1 MPLRMTGM
9 TSGLDT
15 DSIVSALMEAQTTKK
30 TKVENKKTKLEWTQN
45 IWTGLNKKLYSFY
58 TDSAGKMR
66 FQSSYQTKKA
76 ASSDASIL
84 TATAQS
90 SASSGS
96 YTVKVNQ
103 LAAAQYVTSAKISA
117 KSTDSSGKVTESK
130 VTSDTKLSALGFDTE
145 GTTTIEIT
153 AGENTVNLNVDE
165 TTTVRDFVN
174 ALKDAGLNASF
185 DEKQGRFFISAK
197 ESGADGKFTITSKT
211 MTAEQV
217 AAQNKLM
224 DSVDY
229 SNLSSDDQDTVK
241 KILSDLKNAQD
252 TSAEADAEKS
262 LQEISDRTA
271 KEKATGYYK
280 NQLTDEML
288 AEYTYAE
295 DVTDENGDVVHKA
308 GDIDYSK
315 VRDKLEA
322 EGLDDDIYTE
332 SDRLIVL
339 KQKIIEPAVTEQLA
353 SDDYTAKISGA
364 VENGLDDAG
373 IEKQSDRYSTI
384 NLAVNGYAQ
393 AMQDGTEQ
401 SKESALKLLGM
412 DDIDGSAVQE
422 SADGNGMV
430 VIAAADS
437 IVQVNGATLTSS
449 NTTLDVNGLSL
460 NLVSA
465 SDKEVKITVS
475 NDTTAVY
482 DAIKDF
488 VEQYNSALSEMNK
501 YYYAESARGYDPL
514 TDDQKEAMSDE
525 EVEKWETK
533 IKDSLLRRDST
544 LSGILE
550 TFRTSLTGITVK
562 ASDGKTYSLA
572 NLGITTGKDYKEYGL
587 LHIKGDEDDADYADS
602 ENTLQSMINSDP
614 DIVMEVMSGI
624 VSNLYNNINKK
635 ISTTTTMKS
644 ALSFYND
651 KEMTK
656 QMTQYK
662 KDIKEWET
670 KLSDMEDRY
679 YKQFSAMETALS
691 KLQSQQNSLSSYLG
705 SN

>member
-103 LAAAQYVTSAKISA
+103 LAAAQYVTSAKVSA
-117 KSTDSSGKVTESK
+117 KSTDASGKVTESK

-145 GTTTIEIT
+145 GDTTIEIT
-153 AGENTVNLNVDE
+153 AGEKTINLNVDE

-211 MTAEQV
+211 MTGEQV

-229 SNLSSDDQDTVK
+229 SNLSSGDQDTVK

-252 TSAEADAEKS
+252 TSAAADAEKS
-262 LQEISDRTA
+262 LQDISDRTA
-271 KEKATGYYK
+271 KEKATEYYK
-280 NQLTDEML
+280 NKLTDDML
-288 AEYTYAE
+288 SKYKYE
-295 DVTDENGDVVHKA
+295 TDGTDGNGDAHKA

-315 VRDKLEA
+315 VKQALQEA
-322 EGLDDDIYTE
+322 GLVNNVYTE

-339 KQKIIEPAVTEQLA
+339 KQKIIEPAVTEKLA
-353 SDDYTAKISGA
+353 SEEYTGKIDNAVTSGL
-364 VENGLDDAG
+364 GDAG
-373 IEKQSDRYSTI
+373 IEKQSERYATI
-384 NLAVNGYAQ
+384 SLAVNGYAQ
-393 AMQDGTEQ
+393 AMKDGTEQ

-412 DDIDGSAVQE
+412 DDIDGSAVKE
-422 SADGNGMV
+422 SADGTGMV
-430 VIAAADS
+430 VIEAADS

-465 SDKEVKITVS
+465 SDREVKVTVS
-475 NDTTAVY
+475 NDSTAVY

-501 YYYAESARGYDPL
+501 YYYADSARGYDPL

-587 LHIKGDEDDADYADS
+587 LHIKGDEDDTDYADS

-624 VSNLYNNINKK
+624 ASNLYNNINKK

-662 KDIKEWET
+662 KDIKSWET

-691 KLQSQQNSLSSYLG
+691 KLQSQQNSLASYLG

>member
-103 LAAAQYVTSAKISA
+103 LAAAQYVTSAKVSA
-117 KSTDSSGKVTESK
+117 KSTDASGKVTESK

-145 GTTTIEIT
+145 GDTTIEIT
-153 AGENTVNLNVDE
+153 AGEKTINLNVDE

-229 SNLSSDDQDTVK
+229 SNLSSGDQDTVK

-252 TSAEADAEKS
+252 TSAVADAEKS
-262 LQEISDRTA
+262 LQDISDRTA
-271 KEKATGYYK
+271 KEKATEYYNNK
-280 NQLTDEML
+280 LTDDML
-288 AEYTYAE
+288 SKYKYE
-295 DVTDENGDVVHKA
+295 TDGTDGTGDAHKA

-315 VRDKLEA
+315 VKQVLQNA
-322 EGLDDDIYTE
+322 GLDKGVYTD

-339 KQKIIEPAVTEQLA
+339 KQKIIEPAVTEKLA
-353 SDDYTAKISGA
+353 SEEYTGKIDNAVTSGL
-364 VENGLDDAG
+364 GDAG
-373 IEKQSDRYSTI
+373 IEKQSERYATI
-384 NLAVNGYAQ
+384 SLAVNGYAQ
-393 AMQDGTEQ
+393 AMKDGTEQ

-412 DDIDGSAVQE
+412 DDIDGSAVKE
-422 SADGNGMV
+422 SADGTGMV
-430 VIAAADS
+430 VIEAADS

-465 SDKEVKITVS
+465 SDREVKVTVS
-475 NDTTAVY
+475 NDSTAVY

-501 YYYAESARGYDPL
+501 YYYADSARGYDPL

-587 LHIKGDEDDADYADS
+587 LHIKGDEDDTDYADS

-624 VSNLYNNINKK
+624 ASNLYNNINKK

-662 KDIKEWET
+662 KDIKSWET

-691 KLQSQQNSLSSYLG
+691 KLQSQQNSLASYLG

>member
-103 LAAAQYVTSAKISA
+103 LAAAQYVTSAKVSA
-117 KSTDSSGKVTESK
+117 KSTDASGKVTESK

-145 GTTTIEIT
+145 GDTTIEIT
-153 AGENTVNLNVDE
+153 AGEKTINLNVDE

-211 MTAEQV
+211 MTGEQV

-252 TSAEADAEKS
+252 TSAATDAEKS
-262 LQEISDRTA
+262 LQDISDRTA
-271 KEKATGYYK
+271 KEKATEYYNNK
-280 NQLTDEML
+280 LTDDML
-288 AEYTYAE
+288 SQYKYE
-295 DVTDENGDVVHKA
+295 TDGTDGTGAAHKA

-315 VRDKLEA
+315 VKQALHEA
-322 EGLDDDIYTE
+322 GLDKDVYTD

-339 KQKIIEPAVTEQLA
+339 KQKIIEPAVTKELA
-353 SDDYTAKISGA
+353 SEEYTGKIDNAVTSGL
-364 VENGLDDAG
+364 EDAG
-373 IEKQSDRYSTI
+373 IEKQSERYSTI
-384 NLAVNGYAQ
+384 SLAVNGYAQ
-393 AMQDGTEQ
+393 AMKDGTEQ

-412 DDIDGSAVQE
+412 DDIDGSAVKE
-422 SADGNGMV
+422 SADGTGMV
-430 VIAAADS
+430 VIEAADS

-465 SDKEVKITVS
+465 SDREVKVTVS
-475 NDTTAVY
+475 NDSTAVY

-501 YYYAESARGYDPL
+501 YYYADSSRGYDPL

-587 LHIKGDEDDADYADS
+587 LHIKGDEDDTDYADS

-624 VSNLYNNINKK
+624 ASNLYNNINKK

-662 KDIKEWET
+662 KDIKSWET

-691 KLQSQQNSLSSYLG
+691 KLQSQQNSLASYLG

>member
-103 LAAAQYVTSAKISA
+103 LAAAQYVTSAKVSA
-117 KSTDSSGKVTESK
+117 KSTDASGKVTESK

-145 GTTTIEIT
+145 GDTTIEIT
-153 AGENTVNLNVDE
+153 AGEKTINLNVDE

-211 MTAEQV
+211 MTGEQV

-229 SNLSSDDQDTVK
+229 SNLSSGDQDTVK

-252 TSAEADAEKS
+252 TSAVADAEKS
-262 LQEISDRTA
+262 LQDISDRTA
-271 KEKATGYYK
+271 KEKATEYYNNK
-280 NQLTDEML
+280 LTDDILSQYKYE
-288 AEYTYAE
+288 
-295 DVTDENGDVVHKA
+295 TDGTDGTGDAHKA

-315 VRDKLEA
+315 VKQALQNA
-322 EGLDDDIYTE
+322 GLDNNVYTD

-339 KQKIIEPAVTEQLA
+339 KQKIIEPAVTENLA
-353 SDDYTAKISGA
+353 SEEYTGKIDNAVTSGL
-364 VENGLDDAG
+364 EDAG
-373 IEKQSDRYSTI
+373 IEKQSERYSTI
-384 NLAVNGYAQ
+384 RLAVNGYAQ
-393 AMQDGTEQ
+393 AMKDGTEQ

-412 DDIDGSAVQE
+412 DDIDGSAVKE
-422 SADGNGMV
+422 SADGTGMV
-430 VIAAADS
+430 VIEAADS

-465 SDKEVKITVS
+465 SDREVKVTVS
-475 NDTTAVY
+475 NDSTAVY

-501 YYYAESARGYDPL
+501 YYYADSARGYDPL

-587 LHIKGDEDDADYADS
+587 LHIKGDEDDTDYADS

-624 VSNLYNNINKK
+624 VSNLYDSINKK

-662 KDIKEWET
+662 KDIKSWET

-691 KLQSQQNSLSSYLG
+691 KLKSQQNSLASYLG

>member
-103 LAAAQYVTSAKISA
+103 LAAAQYVTSAKVSA
-117 KSTDSSGKVTESK
+117 KSTDASGKVTESK

-145 GTTTIEIT
+145 GDTTIEIT
-153 AGENTVNLNVDE
+153 AGEKTINLNVDE

-211 MTAEQV
+211 MTGEQV

-229 SNLSSDDQDTVK
+229 SNLSSGDQDTVK

-252 TSAEADAEKS
+252 TSVAADAEKS
-262 LQEISDRTA
+262 LQDISDRTA
-271 KEKATGYYK
+271 KEKATEYYK
-280 NQLTDEML
+280 NKLTDDML
-288 AEYTYAE
+288 SKYKYE
-295 DVTDENGDVVHKA
+295 TDGTDGNGDAHKA

-315 VRDKLEA
+315 VKQALQEA
-322 EGLDDDIYTE
+322 GLDNNVYTE

-339 KQKIIEPAVTEQLA
+339 KQKIIEPAVTEKLA
-353 SDDYTAKISGA
+353 SEEYTGKIDNAVTSGL
-364 VENGLDDAG
+364 GDAG
-373 IEKQSDRYSTI
+373 IEKQSERYATI
-384 NLAVNGYAQ
+384 SLAVNGYAQ
-393 AMQDGTEQ
+393 AMKDGTEQ

-412 DDIDGSAVQE
+412 DDIDGSAVKE
-422 SADGNGMV
+422 SADGTGMV
-430 VIAAADS
+430 VIEAADS

-465 SDKEVKITVS
+465 SDREVKVTVS
-475 NDTTAVY
+475 NDSTAVY

-501 YYYAESARGYDPL
+501 YYYADSSRGYDPL

-587 LHIKGDEDDADYADS
+587 LHIKGDEDDTDYADS

-624 VSNLYNNINKK
+624 ASNLYNNINKK

-662 KDIKEWET
+662 KDIKSWET

-691 KLQSQQNSLSSYLG
+691 KLQSQQNSLASYLG

>member
-103 LAAAQYVTSAKISA
+103 LAAAQYVTSAKVSA
-117 KSTDSSGKVTESK
+117 KSTDASGKVTESK

-145 GTTTIEIT
+145 GDTTIEIT
-153 AGENTVNLNVDE
+153 AGEKTINLNVDE

-211 MTAEQV
+211 MTGEQV

-224 DSVDY
+224 DPVDY
-229 SNLSSDDQDTVK
+229 SNLSSGDQDTVK

-252 TSAEADAEKS
+252 TSAAADAEKS
-262 LQEISDRTA
+262 LQDISDRTA
-271 KEKATGYYK
+271 KEKATEYYK
-280 NQLTDEML
+280 NKLTDDML
-288 AEYTYAE
+288 SQYKYE
-295 DVTDENGDVVHKA
+295 TDGTDGNGDAHKA

-315 VRDKLEA
+315 VKQALQEA
-322 EGLDDDIYTE
+322 GLDNNVYTE

-339 KQKIIEPAVTEQLA
+339 KQKIIEPAVTENLA
-353 SDDYTAKISGA
+353 SEEYTGKIDNAVTSGL
-364 VENGLDDAG
+364 GDAG
-373 IEKQSDRYSTI
+373 IEKQSERYATI
-384 NLAVNGYAQ
+384 SLAVNGYAQ
-393 AMQDGTEQ
+393 AMKDGTEQ

-412 DDIDGSAVQE
+412 DDIDGSAVKE
-422 SADGNGMV
+422 SADGTGMV
-430 VIAAADS
+430 VIEAADS

-465 SDKEVKITVS
+465 SDREVKVTVS
-475 NDTTAVY
+475 NDSTAVY

-501 YYYAESARGYDPL
+501 YYYADSARGYDPL

-587 LHIKGDEDDADYADS
+587 LHIKGDEDDTDYADS

-624 VSNLYNNINKK
+624 ASNLYNNINKK

-662 KDIKEWET
+662 KDIKSWET

-691 KLQSQQNSLSSYLG
+691 KLQSQQNSLASYLG

>member
-103 LAAAQYVTSAKISA
+103 LAAAQYVTSAKVSA
-117 KSTDSSGKVTESK
+117 KSTDASGKVTESK

-145 GTTTIEIT
+145 GDTTIEIT
-153 AGENTVNLNVDE
+153 AGEKTINLNVDE

-211 MTAEQV
+211 MTGEQV

-229 SNLSSDDQDTVK
+229 SNLSSGDQDTVK

-252 TSAEADAEKS
+252 TSAAADAEKS
-262 LQEISDRTA
+262 LQDISDRTA
-271 KEKATGYYK
+271 KEKATEYYK
-280 NQLTDEML
+280 NKLTDDML
-288 AEYTYAE
+288 SQYKYE
-295 DVTDENGDVVHKA
+295 TDGTDGNGDAHKA

-315 VRDKLEA
+315 VKQALQEADLDK
-322 EGLDDDIYTE
+322 DVYTE

-339 KQKIIEPAVTEQLA
+339 KQKIIEPAVTEELA
-353 SDDYTAKISGA
+353 SEEYTGKIDNAVTSGL
-364 VENGLDDAG
+364 EDAG
-373 IEKQSDRYSTI
+373 IEKQSERYATI
-384 NLAVNGYAQ
+384 SLAVNGYAQ
-393 AMQDGTEQ
+393 AMKDGTEQ

-412 DDIDGSAVQE
+412 DDIDGSAVKE
-422 SADGNGMV
+422 SADGTGMV
-430 VIAAADS
+430 VIEAADS

-465 SDKEVKITVS
+465 SDREVKVTVS
-475 NDTTAVY
+475 NDSTAVY

-501 YYYAESARGYDPL
+501 YYYADSARGYDPL

-587 LHIKGDEDDADYADS
+587 LHIKGDEDDTDYADS

-624 VSNLYNNINKK
+624 ASNLYNNINKK

-662 KDIKEWET
+662 KDIKSWET

-691 KLQSQQNSLSSYLG
+691 KLQSQQNSLASYLG

>member
-103 LAAAQYVTSAKISA
+103 LAAAQYVTSAKVSA
-117 KSTDSSGKVTESK
+117 KSTDASGKVTESK

-145 GTTTIEIT
+145 GDTTIEIT
-153 AGENTVNLNVDE
+153 AGEKTINLNVDE

-211 MTAEQV
+211 MTGEQV

-229 SNLSSDDQDTVK
+229 SNLSSGDQDTVK

-252 TSAEADAEKS
+252 TSAAADAEKS
-262 LQEISDRTA
+262 LQGISDRTA
-271 KEKATGYYK
+271 KEKATEYYK
-280 NQLTDEML
+280 NKLTDDML
-288 AEYTYAE
+288 SQYKYE
-295 DVTDENGDVVHKA
+295 TDGTDGTGDAHKA

-315 VRDKLEA
+315 VREA
-322 EGLDDDIYTE
+322 LKAANLDDDIYTE

-339 KQKIIEPAVTEQLA
+339 KQKIIEPAVTEKLA
-353 SDDYTAKISGA
+353 SDEYTAKISDA
-364 VENGLDDAG
+364 VENGLNDAG
-373 IEKQSDRYSTI
+373 IESQTDRYSKITV
-384 NLAVNGYAQ
+384 AVTDYAQ
-393 AMQDGTEQ
+393 AMKDGTEQ

-412 DDIDGSAVQE
+412 DDIDGSAVKE
-422 SADGNGMV
+422 SADGTGMV
-430 VIAAADS
+430 VIEAADS

-465 SDKEVKITVS
+465 SDREVKVTVS
-475 NDTTAVY
+475 NDSTAVY

-501 YYYAESARGYDPL
+501 YYYADSARGYDPL

-572 NLGITTGKDYKEYGL
+572 NLGIITGKDYKEYGL
-587 LHIKGDEDDADYADS
+587 LHIKGDEDDTDYADS

-624 VSNLYNNINKK
+624 ASNLYNNINKK

-662 KDIKEWET
+662 KDIKSWET

-691 KLQSQQNSLSSYLG
+691 KLQSQQNSLASYLG

>member
-103 LAAAQYVTSAKISA
+103 LAAAQYVTSAKVSA
-117 KSTDSSGKVTESK
+117 KSTDASGKVTESK

-145 GTTTIEIT
+145 GDTTIEIT
-153 AGENTVNLNVDE
+153 AGEKTINLNVDE

-211 MTAEQV
+211 MTGEQV

-229 SNLSSDDQDTVK
+229 SNLSSGDQDTVK

-252 TSAEADAEKS
+252 TSAVADAEKS
-262 LQEISDRTA
+262 LQDISDRTA
-271 KEKATGYYK
+271 KEKATEYYNNK
-280 NQLTDEML
+280 LTDDILSQYKYE
-288 AEYTYAE
+288 
-295 DVTDENGDVVHKA
+295 TDGTDGTGDAHKA

-315 VRDKLEA
+315 VKQALQNA
-322 EGLDDDIYTE
+322 GLDNNVYTD

-339 KQKIIEPAVTEQLA
+339 KQKIIEPAVTENLA
-353 SDDYTAKISGA
+353 SEEYTGKIDNAVTSGL
-364 VENGLDDAG
+364 EDAG
-373 IEKQSDRYSTI
+373 IEKQSERYSTI
-384 NLAVNGYAQ
+384 RLAVNGYAQ
-393 AMQDGTEQ
+393 AMKDGTEQ

-412 DDIDGSAVQE
+412 DDIDGSAVKE
-422 SADGNGMV
+422 SADGTGMV
-430 VIAAADS
+430 VIEAADS

-465 SDKEVKITVS
+465 SDREVKVTVS
-475 NDTTAVY
+475 NDSTAVY

-501 YYYAESARGYDPL
+501 YYYADSARGYDPL

-587 LHIKGDEDDADYADS
+587 LHIKGDEDDTDYADS

-624 VSNLYNNINKK
+624 VSNLYDSINKK

-656 QMTQYK
+656 QMRQYK
-662 KDIKEWET
+662 KDIKSWET

-691 KLQSQQNSLSSYLG
+691 KLQSQQNSLASYLG

>member
-103 LAAAQYVTSAKISA
+103 LAAAQYVTSAKVSA
-117 KSTDSSGKVTESK
+117 KSTDASGKVTESK

-145 GTTTIEIT
+145 GDTTIEIT
-153 AGENTVNLNVDE
+153 AGEKTINLNVDE

-211 MTAEQV
+211 MTGEQV

-229 SNLSSDDQDTVK
+229 SNLSSGDQDTVK

-252 TSAEADAEKS
+252 TSAAADAEKS
-262 LQEISDRTA
+262 LQDISDRTA
-271 KEKATGYYK
+271 KEKATEYYK
-280 NQLTDEML
+280 NKLTDDML
-288 AEYTYAE
+288 SKYKYE
-295 DVTDENGDVVHKA
+295 TDGTDGNGDAHKA

-315 VRDKLEA
+315 VKQALQEA
-322 EGLDDDIYTE
+322 GLDNNVYTE

-339 KQKIIEPAVTEQLA
+339 KQKIIEPAVTEKLA
-353 SDDYTAKISGA
+353 SEEYTGKIDNAVTSGL
-364 VENGLDDAG
+364 GDAG
-373 IEKQSDRYSTI
+373 IEKQSERYATI
-384 NLAVNGYAQ
+384 SLAVNGYAQ
-393 AMQDGTEQ
+393 AMKDGTEQ

-412 DDIDGSAVQE
+412 DDIDGSAVKE
-422 SADGNGMV
+422 SADGTGMV
-430 VIAAADS
+430 VIEAADS

-465 SDKEVKITVS
+465 SDREVKVTVS
-475 NDTTAVY
+475 NDSTAVY

-501 YYYAESARGYDPL
+501 YYYADSARGYDPL

-572 NLGITTGKDYKEYGL
+572 NLGITTGKDYKKYGL
-587 LHIKGDEDDADYADS
+587 LHIKGDEDDTDYADS

-624 VSNLYNNINKK
+624 ASNLYNNINKK

-662 KDIKEWET
+662 KDIKSWET

-691 KLQSQQNSLSSYLG
+691 KLQSQQNSLASYLG

>member
-103 LAAAQYVTSAKISA
+103 LAAAQYVTSAKVSA
-117 KSTDSSGKVTESK
+117 KSTDASGKVTESK

-145 GTTTIEIT
+145 GDTTIEIT
-153 AGENTVNLNVDE
+153 AGEKTINLNVDE

-211 MTAEQV
+211 MTGEQV

-229 SNLSSDDQDTVK
+229 SNLSSGDQDTVK

-252 TSAEADAEKS
+252 TSAAADAEKS
-262 LQEISDRTA
+262 LQDISDRTA
-271 KEKATGYYK
+271 KEKATEYYK
-280 NQLTDEML
+280 NKLTDDML
-288 AEYTYAE
+288 SKYKYE
-295 DVTDENGDVVHKA
+295 TDGTDGNGDAHKA

-315 VRDKLEA
+315 VKQALQEA
-322 EGLDDDIYTE
+322 GLDNNDYTE

-339 KQKIIEPAVTEQLA
+339 KQKIIEPAVTEKLA
-353 SDDYTAKISGA
+353 SEEYTGKIDNAVTSGL
-364 VENGLDDAG
+364 GDAG
-373 IEKQSDRYSTI
+373 IEKQSERYATI
-384 NLAVNGYAQ
+384 SLAVNGYAQ
-393 AMQDGTEQ
+393 AMKDGTEQ

-412 DDIDGSAVQE
+412 DDIDGSAVKE
-422 SADGNGMV
+422 SADGTGMV
-430 VIAAADS
+430 VIEAADS

-465 SDKEVKITVS
+465 SDREVKVTVS
-475 NDTTAVY
+475 NDSTAVY

-501 YYYAESARGYDPL
+501 YYYADSSRGYDPL

-572 NLGITTGKDYKEYGL
+572 NLGITTGKHYKEYGL
-587 LHIKGDEDDADYADS
+587 LHIKGDEDDTDYADS

-624 VSNLYNNINKK
+624 ASNLYNNINKK

-662 KDIKEWET
+662 KDIKSWET

-691 KLQSQQNSLSSYLG
+691 KLQSQQNSLASYLG

>member
-103 LAAAQYVTSAKISA
+103 LAAAQYVTSAKVSA
-117 KSTDSSGKVTESK
+117 KSTDASGKVTESK

-145 GTTTIEIT
+145 GDTTIEIT
-153 AGENTVNLNVDE
+153 AGEKTINLNVDE

-211 MTAEQV
+211 MTGEQV

-229 SNLSSDDQDTVK
+229 SNLSSGDQDTVK

-252 TSAEADAEKS
+252 TSAATDAEKS
-262 LQEISDRTA
+262 LQDISDRTA
-271 KEKATGYYK
+271 KEKATEYYK
-280 NQLTDEML
+280 NKLTDDKLSQYKYE
-288 AEYTYAE
+288 
-295 DVTDENGDVVHKA
+295 TDGTDGNGDAHKA

-315 VRDKLEA
+315 VKQALHDA
-322 EGLDDDIYTE
+322 GLDDDVYTD

-339 KQKIIEPAVTEQLA
+339 KQKIIEPAVTENLA
-353 SDDYTAKISGA
+353 SGEYTGKIDNAVTSGL
-364 VENGLDDAG
+364 GDAG
-373 IEKQSDRYSTI
+373 IEKQSERYATI
-384 NLAVNGYAQ
+384 SLAVNGYAQ
-393 AMQDGTEQ
+393 AMKDGTEQ

-412 DDIDGSAVQE
+412 DDIDGSAVKE
-422 SADGNGMV
+422 SADGTGMV
-430 VIAAADS
+430 VIEAADS

-465 SDKEVKITVS
+465 SDREVKVTVS
-475 NDTTAVY
+475 NDSTAVY

-501 YYYAESARGYDPL
+501 YYYADSARGYDPL

-587 LHIKGDEDDADYADS
+587 LHIKGDEDDTDYADS

-624 VSNLYNNINKK
+624 ASNLYNNINKK

-662 KDIKEWET
+662 KDIKSWET

-691 KLQSQQNSLSSYLG
+691 KLQSQQNSLASYLG

>member
-103 LAAAQYVTSAKISA
+103 LAAAQYVTSAKVSA
-117 KSTDSSGKVTESK
+117 KSTDASGKVTESK

-145 GTTTIEIT
+145 GDTTIEIT
-153 AGENTVNLNVDE
+153 AGEKTINLNVDE

-211 MTAEQV
+211 MTGEQV

-229 SNLSSDDQDTVK
+229 SNLSSGDQDTVK

-252 TSAEADAEKS
+252 TSAVADAEKS
-262 LQEISDRTA
+262 LQDISGRTA
-271 KEKATGYYK
+271 KEKATEYYNNK
-280 NQLTDEML
+280 LTDDML
-288 AEYTYAE
+288 SKYKYE
-295 DVTDENGDVVHKA
+295 TDGTDGTGAAHKA

-315 VRDKLEA
+315 VKQALHDA
-322 EGLDDDIYTE
+322 DLDNDVYTD

-339 KQKIIEPAVTEQLA
+339 KQKIIEPAVTKKLA
-353 SDDYTAKISGA
+353 SGEYTGKIDNAVTSGL
-364 VENGLDDAG
+364 EDAG
-373 IEKQSDRYSTI
+373 IEKQSERYSTI
-384 NLAVNGYAQ
+384 SLAVNGYAQ
-393 AMQDGTEQ
+393 AMKDGTEQ

-412 DDIDGSAVQE
+412 DDIDGSAVKE
-422 SADGNGMV
+422 SADGTGMV
-430 VIAAADS
+430 VIEAADS

-465 SDKEVKITVS
+465 SDREVKVTVS
-475 NDTTAVY
+475 NDSTAVY

-501 YYYAESARGYDPL
+501 YYYADSARGYDPL

-587 LHIKGDEDDADYADS
+587 LHIKGDEDDTDYADS

-624 VSNLYNNINKK
+624 ASNLYNNINKK

-662 KDIKEWET
+662 KDIKSWET

-691 KLQSQQNSLSSYLG
+691 KLQSQQNSLASYLG

>member
-103 LAAAQYVTSAKISA
+103 LAAAQYVTSAKVSA
-117 KSTDSSGKVTESK
+117 KSTDASGKVTESK

-145 GTTTIEIT
+145 GDTTIEIT
-153 AGENTVNLNVDE
+153 AGEKTINLNVDE

-211 MTAEQV
+211 MTGEQV

-229 SNLSSDDQDTVK
+229 SNLSSGDQDTVK

-252 TSAEADAEKS
+252 TSAAADAEKS
-262 LQEISDRTA
+262 LQGISDRTA
-271 KEKATGYYK
+271 KEKATEYYK
-280 NQLTDEML
+280 NKLTDDML
-288 AEYTYAE
+288 SQYKYE
-295 DVTDENGDVVHKA
+295 TDGTDGNGDAHKA

-315 VRDKLEA
+315 VKQALQEA
-322 EGLDDDIYTE
+322 GLDKAVYTE

-339 KQKIIEPAVTEQLA
+339 KQKIIEPAVTEKLA
-353 SDDYTAKISGA
+353 SEEYTGKIDNAVTSGL
-364 VENGLDDAG
+364 EDAG
-373 IEKQSDRYSTI
+373 IEKQSERYATI
-384 NLAVNGYAQ
+384 SLAVNGYAQ
-393 AMQDGTEQ
+393 AMKDGTEQ

-412 DDIDGSAVQE
+412 DDIDGSAVKE
-422 SADGNGMV
+422 SADGTGMV
-430 VIAAADS
+430 VIEAADS

-465 SDKEVKITVS
+465 SDREVKVTVS
-475 NDTTAVY
+475 NDSTAVY

-501 YYYAESARGYDPL
+501 YYYADSARGYDPL

-587 LHIKGDEDDADYADS
+587 LHIKGDEDDTDYADS

-624 VSNLYNNINKK
+624 ASNLYNNINKK

-662 KDIKEWET
+662 KDIKSWET

-691 KLQSQQNSLSSYLG
+691 KLQSQQNSLASYLG

>member
-103 LAAAQYVTSAKISA
+103 LAAAQYVTSAKVSA
-117 KSTDSSGKVTESK
+117 KSTDASGKVTESK

-145 GTTTIEIT
+145 GDTTIEIT
-153 AGENTVNLNVDE
+153 AGEKTINLNVDE

-211 MTAEQV
+211 MTGEQV

-229 SNLSSDDQDTVK
+229 SNLSSGDQDTVK

-252 TSAEADAEKS
+252 TSAAVDAEKS
-262 LQEISDRTA
+262 LQDISDRTA
-271 KEKATGYYK
+271 KEKATEYYNNK
-280 NQLTDEML
+280 LTDDML
-288 AEYTYAE
+288 SQYKYE
-295 DVTDENGDVVHKA
+295 TDGTDGTGDAHKA

-315 VRDKLEA
+315 VKQALQKA
-322 EGLDDDIYTE
+322 GLDKDVYTD

-339 KQKIIEPAVTEQLA
+339 KQKIIEPAVTEKLA
-353 SDDYTAKISGA
+353 EYTGKIDNAVTSGL
-364 VENGLDDAG
+364 EDAG
-373 IEKQSDRYSTI
+373 IEKQSERYSTI
-384 NLAVNGYAQ
+384 SLAVNGYAQ
-393 AMQDGTEQ
+393 AMKDGTEQ
-401 SKESALKLLGM
+401 SKESALKFLGM
-412 DDIDGSAVQE
+412 DDIDGSAVKE
-422 SADGNGMV
+422 SADGTGMV
-430 VIAAADS
+430 VIEAADS

-465 SDKEVKITVS
+465 SDREVKVTVS
-475 NDTTAVY
+475 NDSTAVY

-501 YYYAESARGYDPL
+501 YYYADSARGYDPL

-587 LHIKGDEDDADYADS
+587 LHIKGDEDDTDYADS

-624 VSNLYNNINKK
+624 VSNLYDSINKK

-662 KDIKEWET
+662 KDIKSWET

-691 KLQSQQNSLSSYLG
+691 KLQSQQNSLASYLG

>member
-103 LAAAQYVTSAKISA
+103 LAAAQYVTSAKVSA
-117 KSTDSSGKVTESK
+117 KSTDASGKVTESK

-145 GTTTIEIT
+145 GDTTIEIT
-153 AGENTVNLNVDE
+153 AGEKTINLNVDE

-211 MTAEQV
+211 MTGEQV

-229 SNLSSDDQDTVK
+229 SNLSSGDQDTVK

-252 TSAEADAEKS
+252 TSAAADAEKS
-262 LQEISDRTA
+262 LQDISDRTA
-271 KEKATGYYK
+271 KEKATEYYK
-280 NQLTDEML
+280 NKLTDDML
-288 AEYTYAE
+288 SKYKYE
-295 DVTDENGDVVHKA
+295 TDGTDGNGDAHKA

-315 VRDKLEA
+315 VKQALQEA
-322 EGLDDDIYTE
+322 GLDNNVYTE

-339 KQKIIEPAVTEQLA
+339 KQKIIEPAVTEKLA
-353 SDDYTAKISGA
+353 SEEYTGKIDNAVTSGL
-364 VENGLDDAG
+364 GDAG
-373 IEKQSDRYSTI
+373 IEKQSERYATI
-384 NLAVNGYAQ
+384 SLAVNGYAQ
-393 AMQDGTEQ
+393 AMKDGTEQ

-412 DDIDGSAVQE
+412 DDIDGSAVKE
-422 SADGNGMV
+422 SADGTGMV
-430 VIAAADS
+430 VIEAADS

-465 SDKEVKITVS
+465 SDREVKVTVS
-475 NDTTAVY
+475 NDSTAVY

-501 YYYAESARGYDPL
+501 YYYADSARGYDPL
-514 TDDQKEAMSDE
+514 TDDQKGAMSDE

-587 LHIKGDEDDADYADS
+587 LHIKGDEDDTDYADS

-624 VSNLYNNINKK
+624 ASNLYNNINKK

-662 KDIKEWET
+662 KDIKSWET

-691 KLQSQQNSLSSYLG
+691 KLQSQQNSLASYLG

>member
-103 LAAAQYVTSAKISA
+103 LAAAQYVTSAKVSA
-117 KSTDSSGKVTESK
+117 KSTDASGKVTESK

-145 GTTTIEIT
+145 GDTTIEIT
-153 AGENTVNLNVDE
+153 AGEKTINLNVDE

-211 MTAEQV
+211 MTGEQV

-229 SNLSSDDQDTVK
+229 SNLSSGDQDTVK

-252 TSAEADAEKS
+252 TSAAADAEKS
-262 LQEISDRTA
+262 LQDISDRTA
-271 KEKATGYYK
+271 KEKATEYYK
-280 NQLTDEML
+280 NKLTDDML
-288 AEYTYAE
+288 SKYKYE
-295 DVTDENGDVVHKA
+295 TDGTDGNGDAHKA

-315 VRDKLEA
+315 VKQALQEA
-322 EGLDDDIYTE
+322 GLDNNVYTE

-339 KQKIIEPAVTEQLA
+339 KQKIIEPAVTEKLA
-353 SDDYTAKISGA
+353 SEEYTGKIDNAVTSGL
-364 VENGLDDAG
+364 GDAG
-373 IEKQSDRYSTI
+373 IEKQSERYATI
-384 NLAVNGYAQ
+384 SLAVNGYAQ
-393 AMQDGTEQ
+393 AMKDGTEQ

-412 DDIDGSAVQE
+412 DDIDGSAVKE
-422 SADGNGMV
+422 SADGTGMV
-430 VIAAADS
+430 VIEAADS

-465 SDKEVKITVS
+465 SDREVKVTVS
-475 NDTTAVY
+475 NDSTAVY

-501 YYYAESARGYDPL
+501 YYYADSARGYDPL

-572 NLGITTGKDYKEYGL
+572 NLGITTSKDYKEYGL
-587 LHIKGDEDDADYADS
+587 LHIKGDEDDTDYADS

-624 VSNLYNNINKK
+624 ASNLYNNINKK

-662 KDIKEWET
+662 KDIKSWET

-691 KLQSQQNSLSSYLG
+691 KLQSQQNSLASYLG

>member
-103 LAAAQYVTSAKISA
+103 LAAAQYVTSAKVSA
-117 KSTDSSGKVTESK
+117 KSTDASGKVTESK

-145 GTTTIEIT
+145 GDTTIEIT
-153 AGENTVNLNVDE
+153 AGEKTINLNVDE

-211 MTAEQV
+211 MTGEQV

-229 SNLSSDDQDTVK
+229 SNLSSGDQDTVK

-252 TSAEADAEKS
+252 TSAAADAEKS
-262 LQEISDRTA
+262 LQDISDRTA
-271 KEKATGYYK
+271 KEKATEYYK
-280 NQLTDEML
+280 NKLTDDML
-288 AEYTYAE
+288 SKYKYE
-295 DVTDENGDVVHKA
+295 TDGTDGNGDAHKA

-315 VRDKLEA
+315 VKQALQEA
-322 EGLDDDIYTE
+322 GPDNNVYTE

-339 KQKIIEPAVTEQLA
+339 KQKIIEPAVTEKLA
-353 SDDYTAKISGA
+353 SEEYTGKIDNAVTSGL
-364 VENGLDDAG
+364 GDAG
-373 IEKQSDRYSTI
+373 IEKQSERYATI
-384 NLAVNGYAQ
+384 SLAVNGYAQ
-393 AMQDGTEQ
+393 AMKDGTEQ

-412 DDIDGSAVQE
+412 DDIDGSAVKE
-422 SADGNGMV
+422 SADGTGMV
-430 VIAAADS
+430 VIEAADS

-465 SDKEVKITVS
+465 SDREVKVTVS
-475 NDTTAVY
+475 NDSTAVY

-501 YYYAESARGYDPL
+501 YYYADSSRGYDPL

-587 LHIKGDEDDADYADS
+587 LHIKGDEDDTDYADS

-624 VSNLYNNINKK
+624 ASNLYNNINKK

-662 KDIKEWET
+662 KDIKSWET

-691 KLQSQQNSLSSYLG
+691 KLQSQQNSLASYLG

>member
-103 LAAAQYVTSAKISA
+103 LAAAQYVTSAKVSA
-117 KSTDSSGKVTESK
+117 KSTDASGKVTESK

-145 GTTTIEIT
+145 GDTTIEIT
-153 AGENTVNLNVDE
+153 AGEKTINLNVDE

-211 MTAEQV
+211 MTGEQV

-229 SNLSSDDQDTVK
+229 SNLSSGDQDTVK

-252 TSAEADAEKS
+252 TSAAADAEKS
-262 LQEISDRTA
+262 LQDISDRTA
-271 KEKATGYYK
+271 KEKATEYYK
-280 NQLTDEML
+280 NKLTDDML
-288 AEYTYAE
+288 SKYKYE
-295 DVTDENGDVVHKA
+295 TDGTDGNGDAHKA

-315 VRDKLEA
+315 VKQALQEA
-322 EGLDDDIYTE
+322 GLDNNVYTE

-339 KQKIIEPAVTEQLA
+339 KQKIIEPAVTEKLA
-353 SDDYTAKISGA
+353 EYTGKIDNAVTSGL
-364 VENGLDDAG
+364 GDAG
-373 IEKQSDRYSTI
+373 IEKQSERYATI
-384 NLAVNGYAQ
+384 SLAVNGYAQ
-393 AMQDGTEQ
+393 AMKDGTEQ

-412 DDIDGSAVQE
+412 DDIDGSAVKE
-422 SADGNGMV
+422 SADGTGMV
-430 VIAAADS
+430 VIEAADS

-465 SDKEVKITVS
+465 SDREVKVTVS
-475 NDTTAVY
+475 NDSTAVY

-501 YYYAESARGYDPL
+501 YYYADSARGYDPL

-587 LHIKGDEDDADYADS
+587 LHIKGDEDDTDYADS

-624 VSNLYNNINKK
+624 ASNLYNNINKK

-662 KDIKEWET
+662 KDIKSWET

-691 KLQSQQNSLSSYLG
+691 KLQSQQNSLASYLG

>member
-103 LAAAQYVTSAKISA
+103 LAAAQYVTSAKVSA
-117 KSTDSSGKVTESK
+117 KSTDASGKVTESK

-145 GTTTIEIT
+145 GDTTIEIT
-153 AGENTVNLNVDE
+153 AGEKTINLNVDE

-211 MTAEQV
+211 MTGEQV

-229 SNLSSDDQDTVK
+229 SNLSSGDQDTVK

-252 TSAEADAEKS
+252 TSAAADAEKS
-262 LQEISDRTA
+262 LQDISDRTA
-271 KEKATGYYK
+271 KEKATEYYNNK
-280 NQLTDEML
+280 LTDDML
-288 AEYTYAE
+288 SQYKYE
-295 DVTDENGDVVHKA
+295 TDGTDGTGDAHKA

-315 VRDKLEA
+315 VKQALQKA
-322 EGLDDDIYTE
+322 GLDKDVYTD

-339 KQKIIEPAVTEQLA
+339 KQKIIEPAVTEKLA
-353 SDDYTAKISGA
+353 EYTGKIDNAVTSGL
-364 VENGLDDAG
+364 EDAG
-373 IEKQSDRYSTI
+373 IEKQSERYSTI
-384 NLAVNGYAQ
+384 SLAVNGYAQ
-393 AMQDGTEQ
+393 AMKDGTEQ
-401 SKESALKLLGM
+401 SKESALKFLGM
-412 DDIDGSAVQE
+412 DDIDGSAVKE
-422 SADGNGMV
+422 SADGTGMV
-430 VIAAADS
+430 VIEAADS

-465 SDKEVKITVS
+465 SDREVKVTVS
-475 NDTTAVY
+475 NDSTAVY

-501 YYYAESARGYDPL
+501 YYYADSARGYDPL

-587 LHIKGDEDDADYADS
+587 LHIKGDEDDTDYADS

-624 VSNLYNNINKK
+624 ASNLYNNINKK

-662 KDIKEWET
+662 KDIKSWET

-691 KLQSQQNSLSSYLG
+691 KLQSQQNSLASYLG

>member
-103 LAAAQYVTSAKISA
+103 LAAAQYVTSAKVSA
-117 KSTDSSGKVTESK
+117 KSTDASGKVTESK

-145 GTTTIEIT
+145 GDTTIEIT
-153 AGENTVNLNVDE
+153 AGEKTINLNVDE

-211 MTAEQV
+211 MTGEQV

-229 SNLSSDDQDTVK
+229 SNLSSGDQDTVK

-252 TSAEADAEKS
+252 TSAVTDAEKS
-262 LQEISDRTA
+262 LQDISDRTA
-271 KEKATGYYK
+271 KEKATEYYNNK
-280 NQLTDEML
+280 LTDDML
-288 AEYTYAE
+288 SRYKYE
-295 DVTDENGDVVHKA
+295 TDGTDGTGDAHKA

-315 VRDKLEA
+315 VKQALQEA
-322 EGLDDDIYTE
+322 DLDNNVYTD

-339 KQKIIEPAVTEQLA
+339 KQKIIEPAVTEKLA
-353 SDDYTAKISGA
+353 SKEYTDKIDNAVTSGL
-364 VENGLDDAG
+364 EDAG
-373 IEKQSDRYSTI
+373 IEKQSERYSTI
-384 NLAVNGYAQ
+384 RLAVNGYAQ
-393 AMQDGTEQ
+393 AMKDGTEQ

-412 DDIDGSAVQE
+412 DDIDGSAVKE
-422 SADGNGMV
+422 SADGTGMV
-430 VIAAADS
+430 VIEAADS

-465 SDKEVKITVS
+465 SDREVKVTVS
-475 NDTTAVY
+475 NDSTAVY

-501 YYYAESARGYDPL
+501 YYYADSARGYDPL

-587 LHIKGDEDDADYADS
+587 LHIKGDEDDTDYADS

-624 VSNLYNNINKK
+624 VSNLYDSINKK

-662 KDIKEWET
+662 KDIKSWET

-691 KLQSQQNSLSSYLG
+691 KLQSQQNSLASYLG

>member
-103 LAAAQYVTSAKISA
+103 LAAAQYVTSAKVSA
-117 KSTDSSGKVTESK
+117 KSTDASGKVTESK

-145 GTTTIEIT
+145 GDTTIEIT
-153 AGENTVNLNVDE
+153 AGEKTINLNVDE

-211 MTAEQV
+211 MTGEQV

-229 SNLSSDDQDTVK
+229 SNLSSGDQDTVK

-252 TSAEADAEKS
+252 TSAVADAEKS
-262 LQEISDRTA
+262 LQDISDRTA
-271 KEKATGYYK
+271 KEKATEYYNNK
-280 NQLTDEML
+280 LTDDML
-288 AEYTYAE
+288 SQYKYE
-295 DVTDENGDVVHKA
+295 TDGTDGTGAAHKA

-315 VRDKLEA
+315 VKQALHDADLDK
-322 EGLDDDIYTE
+322 DVYTD

-339 KQKIIEPAVTEQLA
+339 KQKIIEPAVTKKLA
-353 SDDYTAKISGA
+353 SGEYTDKIDNAVTSGL
-364 VENGLDDAG
+364 EDAG
-373 IEKQSDRYSTI
+373 IEKQSERYSTI
-384 NLAVNGYAQ
+384 SLAVNGYAQ
-393 AMQDGTEQ
+393 AMKDGTEQ

-412 DDIDGSAVQE
+412 DDIDGSAVKE
-422 SADGNGMV
+422 SADGTGMV
-430 VIAAADS
+430 VIEAADS

-465 SDKEVKITVS
+465 SDREVKVTVS
-475 NDTTAVY
+475 NDSTAVY

-501 YYYAESARGYDPL
+501 YYYADSARGYDPL

-587 LHIKGDEDDADYADS
+587 LHIKGDEDDTDYADS

-624 VSNLYNNINKK
+624 ASNLYNNINKK

-662 KDIKEWET
+662 KDIKSWET

-691 KLQSQQNSLSSYLG
+691 KLQSQQNSLASYLG

>member
-103 LAAAQYVTSAKISA
+103 LAAAQYVTSAKVSA
-117 KSTDSSGKVTESK
+117 KSTDASGKVTESK

-145 GTTTIEIT
+145 GDTTIEIT
-153 AGENTVNLNVDE
+153 AGEKTINLNVDE

-211 MTAEQV
+211 MTGEQV

-229 SNLSSDDQDTVK
+229 SNLSSGDQDTVK

-252 TSAEADAEKS
+252 TSAAADAEKS
-262 LQEISDRTA
+262 LQDISDRTA
-271 KEKATGYYK
+271 KEKATEYYK
-280 NQLTDEML
+280 NKLTDDML
-288 AEYTYAE
+288 SKYKYE
-295 DVTDENGDVVHKA
+295 TDGTDGNGDAHKA

-315 VRDKLEA
+315 VKQALQEA
-322 EGLDDDIYTE
+322 GLDNNVYTE

-339 KQKIIEPAVTEQLA
+339 KQKIIEPAVTEKLA
-353 SDDYTAKISGA
+353 SEEYTGKIDNAVTSGL
-364 VENGLDDAG
+364 GDAG
-373 IEKQSDRYSTI
+373 IEKQSERYATI
-384 NLAVNGYAQ
+384 SLAVNGYAQ
-393 AMQDGTEQ
+393 AMKDGTEQ

-412 DDIDGSAVQE
+412 DDIDGSAVKE
-422 SADGNGMV
+422 SADGTGMV
-430 VIAAADS
+430 VIEAADS

-465 SDKEVKITVS
+465 SDREVKVTVS
-475 NDTTAVY
+475 NDSTAVY

-501 YYYAESARGYDPL
+501 YYYADSARGYDPL

-587 LHIKGDEDDADYADS
+587 LHIKGDEDDTDYADS

-624 VSNLYNNINKK
+624 ASNLYNNINKK

-662 KDIKEWET
+662 KDIKSWET
-670 KLSDMEDRY
+670 KLSDMENRY

-691 KLQSQQNSLSSYLG
+691 KLQSQQNSLASYLG

>member
-103 LAAAQYVTSAKISA
+103 LAAAQYVTSAKVSA
-117 KSTDSSGKVTESK
+117 KSTDASGKVTESK

-145 GTTTIEIT
+145 GDTTIEIT
-153 AGENTVNLNVDE
+153 AGEKTINLNVDE

-211 MTAEQV
+211 MTGEQV

-229 SNLSSDDQDTVK
+229 SNLSSGDQDTVK

-252 TSAEADAEKS
+252 TSAAADAEKS
-262 LQEISDRTA
+262 LQDISDRTA
-271 KEKATGYYK
+271 KEKATEYYK
-280 NQLTDEML
+280 NKLTDDML
-288 AEYTYAE
+288 SKYKYE
-295 DVTDENGDVVHKA
+295 TDGTDGNGDAHKA

-315 VRDKLEA
+315 VKQALQEA
-322 EGLDDDIYTE
+322 GLDNNDYTE

-339 KQKIIEPAVTEQLA
+339 KQKIIEPAVTEKLA
-353 SDDYTAKISGA
+353 SEEYTGKIDNAVTSGL
-364 VENGLDDAG
+364 GDAG
-373 IEKQSDRYSTI
+373 IEKQSERYATI
-384 NLAVNGYAQ
+384 SLAVNGYAQ
-393 AMQDGTEQ
+393 AMKDGTEQ

-412 DDIDGSAVQE
+412 DDIDGSAVKE
-422 SADGNGMV
+422 SADGTGMV
-430 VIAAADS
+430 VIEAADS

-465 SDKEVKITVS
+465 SDREVKVTVS
-475 NDTTAVY
+475 NDSTAVY

-501 YYYAESARGYDPL
+501 YYYADSARGYDPL

-587 LHIKGDEDDADYADS
+587 LHIKGDEDDTDYADS

-624 VSNLYNNINKK
+624 ASNLYNNINKK

-662 KDIKEWET
+662 KDIKSWET

-691 KLQSQQNSLSSYLG
+691 KLQSQQNSLASYLG

>member
-15 DSIVSALMEAQTTKK
+15 DSIVSALMEAQTIKK

-103 LAAAQYVTSAKISA
+103 LAAAQYVTSAKVSA
-117 KSTDSSGKVTESK
+117 KSTDASGKVTESK

-145 GTTTIEIT
+145 GDTTIEIT
-153 AGENTVNLNVDE
+153 AGEKTINLNVDE

-211 MTAEQV
+211 MTGEQV

-229 SNLSSDDQDTVK
+229 SNLSSGDQDTVK

-252 TSAEADAEKS
+252 TSAVADAEKS
-262 LQEISDRTA
+262 LQDISDRTA
-271 KEKATGYYK
+271 KEKATEYYK
-280 NQLTDEML
+280 NKLTDDML
-288 AEYTYAE
+288 SKYKYE
-295 DVTDENGDVVHKA
+295 TDGTDGNGDAHKA

-315 VRDKLEA
+315 VKQALQEA
-322 EGLDDDIYTE
+322 GLDNNVYTD

-339 KQKIIEPAVTEQLA
+339 KQKIIEPAVTEKLA
-353 SDDYTAKISGA
+353 SEEYTGKIDNAVTSGL
-364 VENGLDDAG
+364 GDAG
-373 IEKQSDRYSTI
+373 IEKQSERYATI
-384 NLAVNGYAQ
+384 SLAVNGYAQ
-393 AMQDGTEQ
+393 AMKDGTEQ

-412 DDIDGSAVQE
+412 DDIDGSAVKE
-422 SADGNGMV
+422 SADGTGMV
-430 VIAAADS
+430 VIKAADS

-465 SDKEVKITVS
+465 SDREVKVTVS
-475 NDTTAVY
+475 NDSTAVY

-501 YYYAESARGYDPL
+501 YYYADSARGYDPL

-587 LHIKGDEDDADYADS
+587 LHIKGDEDDTDYADS

-624 VSNLYNNINKK
+624 ASNLYNNINKK

-662 KDIKEWET
+662 KDIKSWET

-691 KLQSQQNSLSSYLG
+691 KLQSQQNSLASYLG

>member
-117 KSTDSSGKVTESK
+117 KSTDASGKVTESK

-145 GTTTIEIT
+145 GDTTIEIT
-153 AGENTVNLNVDE
+153 AGEKTINLNVDE

-211 MTAEQV
+211 MTGEQV

-229 SNLSSDDQDTVK
+229 SNLCSGDQDTVK

-252 TSAEADAEKS
+252 TSAAADAEKS
-262 LQEISDRTA
+262 LQGISDRTA
-271 KEKATGYYK
+271 KEKATEYYK
-280 NQLTDEML
+280 NKLTDDML
-288 AEYTYAE
+288 SQYKYE
-295 DVTDENGDVVHKA
+295 TDGTDGNGDAHKA

-315 VRDKLEA
+315 VKQALHDA
-322 EGLDDDIYTE
+322 GLDNDVYTE

-339 KQKIIEPAVTEQLA
+339 KQKIIEPAVTEKLA
-353 SDDYTAKISGA
+353 SEEYTGQIDNAVTSGL
-364 VENGLDDAG
+364 EDAG
-373 IEKQSDRYSTI
+373 IEKQSERYATI
-384 NLAVNGYAQ
+384 RLAVNGYAQ
-393 AMQDGTEQ
+393 AMKDGTEQ

-412 DDIDGSAVQE
+412 DDIDGSAVKE
-422 SADGNGMV
+422 SADGTGMV
-430 VIAAADS
+430 VIEAADS

-465 SDKEVKITVS
+465 SDREVKVTVS
-475 NDTTAVY
+475 NDSTAVY

-501 YYYAESARGYDPL
+501 YYYADSARGYDPL

-587 LHIKGDEDDADYADS
+587 LHIKGDEDDTDYADS

-624 VSNLYNNINKK
+624 ASNLYNNINKK

-662 KDIKEWET
+662 KDIKSWET

-691 KLQSQQNSLSSYLG
+691 KLQSQQNSLASYLG

>member
-103 LAAAQYVTSAKISA
+103 LAAAQYVTSAKVSA
-117 KSTDSSGKVTESK
+117 KSTDASGKVTESK

-145 GTTTIEIT
+145 GDTTIEIT
-153 AGENTVNLNVDE
+153 AGEKTINLNVDE

-211 MTAEQV
+211 MTGEQV

-229 SNLSSDDQDTVK
+229 SNLSSGDQDTVK

-252 TSAEADAEKS
+252 TSAAADAEKS
-262 LQEISDRTA
+262 LQGISDRTA
-271 KEKATGYYK
+271 KEKATEYYK
-280 NQLTDEML
+280 NKLTDDML
-288 AEYTYAE
+288 SQYKYE
-295 DVTDENGDVVHKA
+295 TDGTDGNGDAHKA

-315 VRDKLEA
+315 VKQALQEA
-322 EGLDDDIYTE
+322 GLDNNVYTE

-339 KQKIIEPAVTEQLA
+339 KQKIIEPAVTENLA
-353 SDDYTAKISGA
+353 AEEYTGKIDNAVTSGL
-364 VENGLDDAG
+364 GDAG
-373 IEKQSDRYSTI
+373 IEKQSERYATI
-384 NLAVNGYAQ
+384 SLAVNGYAQ
-393 AMQDGTEQ
+393 AMKDGTEQ

-412 DDIDGSAVQE
+412 DDIDGSAVKE
-422 SADGNGMV
+422 SADGTGMV
-430 VIAAADS
+430 VIEAADS

-465 SDKEVKITVS
+465 SDREVKVTVS
-475 NDTTAVY
+475 NDSTAVY

-501 YYYAESARGYDPL
+501 YYYADSARGYDPL

-587 LHIKGDEDDADYADS
+587 LHIKGDEDDTDYADS

-624 VSNLYNNINKK
+624 ASNLYNNINKK

-662 KDIKEWET
+662 KDIKSWET

-691 KLQSQQNSLSSYLG
+691 KLQSQQNSLASYLG

>member
-103 LAAAQYVTSAKISA
+103 LAAAQYVTSAKVSA
-117 KSTDSSGKVTESK
+117 KSTDASGKVTESK

-145 GTTTIEIT
+145 GDTTIEIT
-153 AGENTVNLNVDE
+153 AGEKTINLNVDE

-211 MTAEQV
+211 MTGEQV

-229 SNLSSDDQDTVK
+229 SNLSSGDQDTVK

-252 TSAEADAEKS
+252 TSAAADAEKS
-262 LQEISDRTA
+262 LQDISDRTA
-271 KEKATGYYK
+271 KEKATEYYK
-280 NQLTDEML
+280 NKLTDDML
-288 AEYTYAE
+288 SKYKYE
-295 DVTDENGDVVHKA
+295 TDGTDGNGDAHKA

-315 VRDKLEA
+315 VKQALQEA
-322 EGLDDDIYTE
+322 GLDNNVYTE

-339 KQKIIEPAVTEQLA
+339 KQKIIEPAVTEKLA
-353 SDDYTAKISGA
+353 SEEYTGKIDNAVTSGL
-364 VENGLDDAG
+364 GDAG
-373 IEKQSDRYSTI
+373 SEKQSERYATI
-384 NLAVNGYAQ
+384 SLAVNGYAQ
-393 AMQDGTEQ
+393 AMKDGTEQ

-412 DDIDGSAVQE
+412 DDIDGSAVKE
-422 SADGNGMV
+422 SADGTGMV
-430 VIAAADS
+430 VIEAADS

-465 SDKEVKITVS
+465 SDREVKVTVS
-475 NDTTAVY
+475 NDSTAVY

-501 YYYAESARGYDPL
+501 YYYADSSRGYDPL

-587 LHIKGDEDDADYADS
+587 LHIKGDEDDTDYADS

-624 VSNLYNNINKK
+624 ASNLYNNINKK

-662 KDIKEWET
+662 KDIKSWET

-691 KLQSQQNSLSSYLG
+691 KLQSQQNSLASYLG

>member
-103 LAAAQYVTSAKISA
+103 LAAAQYVTSAKVSA
-117 KSTDSSGKVTESK
+117 KSTDASGKVTESK

-145 GTTTIEIT
+145 GDTTIEIT
-153 AGENTVNLNVDE
+153 AGEKTINLNVDE

-211 MTAEQV
+211 MTGEQV

-229 SNLSSDDQDTVK
+229 SNLSSGDQDTVK

-252 TSAEADAEKS
+252 TSAATDAEKS
-262 LQEISDRTA
+262 LQDISDRTA
-271 KEKATGYYK
+271 KEKATEYYK
-280 NQLTDEML
+280 NKLTDDKLSQYKYE
-288 AEYTYAE
+288 
-295 DVTDENGDVVHKA
+295 TDGTDGNGDAHKA

-315 VRDKLEA
+315 VKQALHDA
-322 EGLDDDIYTE
+322 GLDKDVYTE

-339 KQKIIEPAVTEQLA
+339 KQKIIEPAVTENLA
-353 SDDYTAKISGA
+353 SEEYTGKIDNAVTSGL
-364 VENGLDDAG
+364 EDAG
-373 IEKQSDRYSTI
+373 IEKQSERYATI
-384 NLAVNGYAQ
+384 SLAVNGYAQ
-393 AMQDGTEQ
+393 AMKDGTEQ

-412 DDIDGSAVQE
+412 DDIDGSAVKE
-422 SADGNGMV
+422 SADGTGMV
-430 VIAAADS
+430 VIEAADS

-465 SDKEVKITVS
+465 SDREVKVTVS
-475 NDTTAVY
+475 NDSTAVY

-501 YYYAESARGYDPL
+501 YYYADSARGYDPL

-587 LHIKGDEDDADYADS
+587 LHIKGDEDDTDYADS

-624 VSNLYNNINKK
+624 ASNLYNNINKK

-662 KDIKEWET
+662 KDIKSWET

-691 KLQSQQNSLSSYLG
+691 KLQSQQNSLASYLG

>member
-103 LAAAQYVTSAKISA
+103 LAAAQYVTSAKVSA
-117 KSTDSSGKVTESK
+117 KSTDASGKVTESK

-145 GTTTIEIT
+145 GDTTIEIT
-153 AGENTVNLNVDE
+153 AGEKTINLNVDE

-211 MTAEQV
+211 MTGEQV

-229 SNLSSDDQDTVK
+229 SNLSSGDQDTVK

-252 TSAEADAEKS
+252 TSAVADAEKS
-262 LQEISDRTA
+262 LQDISDRTA
-271 KEKATGYYK
+271 KEKATEYYNNK
-280 NQLTDEML
+280 LTDDILSQYKYE
-288 AEYTYAE
+288 
-295 DVTDENGDVVHKA
+295 TDGTDGTGDAHKA

-315 VRDKLEA
+315 VKQALQNA
-322 EGLDDDIYTE
+322 GLDKNVYTD

-339 KQKIIEPAVTEQLA
+339 KQKIIEPAVTENLA
-353 SDDYTAKISGA
+353 SEEYTGKIDNAVTSGL
-364 VENGLDDAG
+364 EDAG
-373 IEKQSDRYSTI
+373 IEKQSERYSTI
-384 NLAVNGYAQ
+384 RLAVNGYAQ
-393 AMQDGTEQ
+393 AMKDGTEQ

-412 DDIDGSAVQE
+412 DDIDGSAVKE
-422 SADGNGMV
+422 SADGTGMV
-430 VIAAADS
+430 VIEAADS

-465 SDKEVKITVS
+465 SDREVKVTVS
-475 NDTTAVY
+475 NDSTAVY

-501 YYYAESARGYDPL
+501 YYYADSARGYDPL

-587 LHIKGDEDDADYADS
+587 LHIKGDEDDTDYADS

-624 VSNLYNNINKK
+624 VSNLYDSINKK

-662 KDIKEWET
+662 KDIKSWET

-691 KLQSQQNSLSSYLG
+691 KLQSQQNSLASYLG

>member
-103 LAAAQYVTSAKISA
+103 LAAAQYVTSAKVSA
-117 KSTDSSGKVTESK
+117 KSTDASGKVTESK

-145 GTTTIEIT
+145 GDTTIEIT
-153 AGENTVNLNVDE
+153 AGEKTINLNVDE

-252 TSAEADAEKS
+252 TSAATDAEKS

-271 KEKATGYYK
+271 KEKATEYYK
-280 NQLTDEML
+280 NKLTDDML
-288 AEYTYAE
+288 SQYKYE
-295 DVTDENGDVVHKA
+295 TDGTDDTGDVHKA

-315 VRDKLEA
+315 VKQALQNA
-322 EGLDDDIYTE
+322 GLDKDVYTE

-339 KQKIIEPAVTEQLA
+339 KQKIIEPAVTEELA
-353 SDDYTAKISGA
+353 SEKYTGKIDNAVTSGL
-364 VENGLDDAG
+364 EDAG
-373 IEKQSDRYSTI
+373 IESQTDRYSKITV
-384 NLAVNGYAQ
+384 AVTDYAQ
-393 AMQDGTEQ
+393 AMKDGTEQ

-412 DDIDGSAVQE
+412 DDIDGSAVKE
-422 SADGNGMV
+422 SADGTGMV
-430 VIAAADS
+430 VIEAADS

-465 SDKEVKITVS
+465 SDREVKVTVS
-475 NDTTAVY
+475 NDSTAVY

-501 YYYAESARGYDPL
+501 YYYADSARGYDPL

-602 ENTLQSMINSDP
+602 ENKLQSMINSDP

-635 ISTTTTMKS
+635 ISTTTTMRS

-662 KDIKEWET
+662 KDIKSWET

-691 KLQSQQNSLSSYLG
+691 KLQSQQNSLASYLG

>member
-103 LAAAQYVTSAKISA
+103 LAAAQYVTSAKVSA
-117 KSTDSSGKVTESK
+117 KSTDASGKVTESK

-145 GTTTIEIT
+145 GDTTIEIT
-153 AGENTVNLNVDE
+153 AGEKTINLNVDE

-211 MTAEQV
+211 MTGEQV

-229 SNLSSDDQDTVK
+229 SNLSSGDQDTVK

-252 TSAEADAEKS
+252 TSAAADAEKS
-262 LQEISDRTA
+262 LQDISDRTA
-271 KEKATGYYK
+271 KEKATEYYNNK
-280 NQLTDEML
+280 LTDDILSQYKYE
-288 AEYTYAE
+288 
-295 DVTDENGDVVHKA
+295 TDGTDGTGDAHKA

-315 VRDKLEA
+315 VKQALQNA
-322 EGLDDDIYTE
+322 GLDKNVYTD

-339 KQKIIEPAVTEQLA
+339 KQKIIEPAVTEKLA
-353 SDDYTAKISGA
+353 SEEYTGKIDNAVTSGL
-364 VENGLDDAG
+364 GDAG
-373 IEKQSDRYSTI
+373 IEKQSERYATI
-384 NLAVNGYAQ
+384 SLAVNGYAQ
-393 AMQDGTEQ
+393 AMKDGTEQ

-412 DDIDGSAVQE
+412 DDIDGSAVKE
-422 SADGNGMV
+422 SADGTGMV
-430 VIAAADS
+430 VIEAADS

-465 SDKEVKITVS
+465 SDREVKVTVS
-475 NDTTAVY
+475 NDSTAVY

-501 YYYAESARGYDPL
+501 YYYADSARGYDPL

-587 LHIKGDEDDADYADS
+587 LHIKGDEDDTDYADS

-624 VSNLYNNINKK
+624 ASNLYNNINKK

-662 KDIKEWET
+662 KDIKSWET

-691 KLQSQQNSLSSYLG
+691 KLQSQQNSLASYLG

>member
-96 YTVKVNQ
+96 YTVKVNR
-103 LAAAQYVTSAKISA
+103 LAAAQYVTSAKVSA
-117 KSTDSSGKVTESK
+117 KSTDASGKVTESK

-145 GTTTIEIT
+145 GDTTIEIT
-153 AGENTVNLNVDE
+153 AGEKTINLNVDE

-211 MTAEQV
+211 MTGEQV

-229 SNLSSDDQDTVK
+229 SNLSSGDQDTVK

-252 TSAEADAEKS
+252 TSAAADAEKS
-262 LQEISDRTA
+262 LQDISDRTA
-271 KEKATGYYK
+271 KEKATEYYNNK
-280 NQLTDEML
+280 LTDDML
-288 AEYTYAE
+288 SKYKYE
-295 DVTDENGDVVHKA
+295 TDGTDGTGDAHKA

-315 VRDKLEA
+315 VKQALQNA
-322 EGLDDDIYTE
+322 GLDKNVYTD

-339 KQKIIEPAVTEQLA
+339 KQKIIEPAVTEKLA
-353 SDDYTAKISGA
+353 SEEYTGKIDNAVTSGL
-364 VENGLDDAG
+364 EDAG
-373 IEKQSDRYSTI
+373 IEKQSERYSTI
-384 NLAVNGYAQ
+384 SLAVNGYAQ
-393 AMQDGTEQ
+393 AMKDGTEQ

-412 DDIDGSAVQE
+412 DDIDGSAVKE
-422 SADGNGMV
+422 SADGTGMV
-430 VIAAADS
+430 VIEAADS

-465 SDKEVKITVS
+465 SDREVKVTVS
-475 NDTTAVY
+475 NDSTAVY

-501 YYYAESARGYDPL
+501 YYYADSARGYDPL

-587 LHIKGDEDDADYADS
+587 LHIKGDEDDTDYADS

-624 VSNLYNNINKK
+624 VSNLYDSINKK

-662 KDIKEWET
+662 KDIKSWET

-691 KLQSQQNSLSSYLG
+691 KLQSQQNSLASYLG

>member
-103 LAAAQYVTSAKISA
+103 LAAAQYVTSAKVSA
-117 KSTDSSGKVTESK
+117 KSTDASGKVTESK

-145 GTTTIEIT
+145 GDTTIEIT
-153 AGENTVNLNVDE
+153 AGEKTINLNVDE

-211 MTAEQV
+211 MTGEQV

-229 SNLSSDDQDTVK
+229 SNLSSGDQDTVK

-252 TSAEADAEKS
+252 TSAATDAEKS
-262 LQEISDRTA
+262 LQDISDRTA
-271 KEKATGYYK
+271 KEKATEYYK
-280 NQLTDEML
+280 NKLTDDKLSQYKYE
-288 AEYTYAE
+288 
-295 DVTDENGDVVHKA
+295 TDGTDGNGDAHKA

-315 VRDKLEA
+315 VKQALQEA
-322 EGLDDDIYTE
+322 GLDHDVYTE

-339 KQKIIEPAVTEQLA
+339 KQKIIEPAVTEELA
-353 SDDYTAKISGA
+353 SGEYTGKIDNAVTSGL
-364 VENGLDDAG
+364 EDAG
-373 IEKQSDRYSTI
+373 IEKQSERYATI
-384 NLAVNGYAQ
+384 SLAVNGYAQ
-393 AMQDGTEQ
+393 AMKDGTEQ

-412 DDIDGSAVQE
+412 DDIDGSAVKE
-422 SADGNGMV
+422 SADGTGMV
-430 VIAAADS
+430 VIEAADS

-465 SDKEVKITVS
+465 SDREVKVTVS
-475 NDTTAVY
+475 NDSTAVY

-501 YYYAESARGYDPL
+501 YYYADSARGYDPL

-587 LHIKGDEDDADYADS
+587 LHIKGDEDDTDYADS

-624 VSNLYNNINKK
+624 ASNLYNNINKK

-662 KDIKEWET
+662 KDIKSWET

-691 KLQSQQNSLSSYLG
+691 KLQSQQNSLASYLG

>member
-103 LAAAQYVTSAKISA
+103 LAAAQYVTSAKVSA
-117 KSTDSSGKVTESK
+117 KSTDASGKVTESK

-145 GTTTIEIT
+145 GDTTIEIT
-153 AGENTVNLNVDE
+153 AGEKTINLNVDE

-211 MTAEQV
+211 MTGEQV

-229 SNLSSDDQDTVK
+229 SNLSSGDQDTVK

-252 TSAEADAEKS
+252 TSAVADAEKS
-262 LQEISDRTA
+262 LQDISDRTA
-271 KEKATGYYK
+271 KEKATEYYNNK
-280 NQLTDEML
+280 LTDDML
-288 AEYTYAE
+288 SQYKYE
-295 DVTDENGDVVHKA
+295 TDGTDGTGAAHKA

-315 VRDKLEA
+315 VKQALHEA
-322 EGLDDDIYTE
+322 GLDKDVYTD

-339 KQKIIEPAVTEQLA
+339 KQKIIEPAVTKELA
-353 SDDYTAKISGA
+353 SGEYTGKIDNAVTSGL
-364 VENGLDDAG
+364 EDAG
-373 IEKQSDRYSTI
+373 IEKQSERYSTI
-384 NLAVNGYAQ
+384 SLAVNGYAQ
-393 AMQDGTEQ
+393 AMKDGTEQ

-412 DDIDGSAVQE
+412 DDIDGSAVKE
-422 SADGNGMV
+422 SADGTGMV
-430 VIAAADS
+430 VIEAADS

-465 SDKEVKITVS
+465 SDREVKVTVS
-475 NDTTAVY
+475 NDSTAVY

-501 YYYAESARGYDPL
+501 YYYADSSRGYDPL

-587 LHIKGDEDDADYADS
+587 LHIKGDEDDTDYADS

-624 VSNLYNNINKK
+624 ASNLYNNINKK

-662 KDIKEWET
+662 KDIKSWET

-691 KLQSQQNSLSSYLG
+691 KLQSQQNSLASYLG

>member
-103 LAAAQYVTSAKISA
+103 LAAAQYVTSAKVSA
-117 KSTDSSGKVTESK
+117 KSTDASGKVTESK

-145 GTTTIEIT
+145 GDTTIEIT
-153 AGENTVNLNVDE
+153 AGEKTINLNVDE

-211 MTAEQV
+211 MTGEQV

-229 SNLSSDDQDTVK
+229 SNLSSGDQDTVK

-252 TSAEADAEKS
+252 TSAAADAEKS
-262 LQEISDRTA
+262 LQGISDRTA
-271 KEKATGYYK
+271 KEKATEYYK
-280 NQLTDEML
+280 NKLTDDML
-288 AEYTYAE
+288 SQYKYE
-295 DVTDENGDVVHKA
+295 TDGTDGNGDAHKA

-315 VRDKLEA
+315 VKQALQEA
-322 EGLDDDIYTE
+322 GLDKNVYTE

-339 KQKIIEPAVTEQLA
+339 KQKIIEPAVTENLA
-353 SDDYTAKISGA
+353 SEEYTGKIDNAVTSGL
-364 VENGLDDAG
+364 GDAG
-373 IEKQSDRYSTI
+373 IEKQSERYATI
-384 NLAVNGYAQ
+384 SLAVNGYAQ
-393 AMQDGTEQ
+393 AMKDGTEQ

-412 DDIDGSAVQE
+412 DDIDGSAVKE
-422 SADGNGMV
+422 SADGTGMV
-430 VIAAADS
+430 VIEAADS
-437 IVQVNGATLTSS
+437 SVQVNGATLTSS

-465 SDKEVKITVS
+465 SDREVKVTVS
-475 NDTTAVY
+475 NDSTAVY

-501 YYYAESARGYDPL
+501 YYYADSARGYDPL

-587 LHIKGDEDDADYADS
+587 LHIKGDEDDTDYADS

-624 VSNLYNNINKK
+624 ASNLYNNINKK

-662 KDIKEWET
+662 KDIKSWET

-691 KLQSQQNSLSSYLG
+691 KLQSQQNSLASYLG

>member
-103 LAAAQYVTSAKISA
+103 LAAAQYVTSAKVSA
-117 KSTDSSGKVTESK
+117 KSTDASGKVTESK

-145 GTTTIEIT
+145 GDTTIEIT
-153 AGENTVNLNVDE
+153 AGEKTINLNVDE

-211 MTAEQV
+211 MTGEQV

-229 SNLSSDDQDTVK
+229 SNLSSGDQDTVK

-252 TSAEADAEKS
+252 TSAAADAEKS
-262 LQEISDRTA
+262 LQDISDRTA
-271 KEKATGYYK
+271 KEKATEYYNNK
-280 NQLTDEML
+280 LTDDILSQYKYE
-288 AEYTYAE
+288 
-295 DVTDENGDVVHKA
+295 TDGTDGTGDAHKA

-315 VRDKLEA
+315 VKQALQNA
-322 EGLDDDIYTE
+322 GLDKNVYTE

-339 KQKIIEPAVTEQLA
+339 KQKIIEPAVTEKLA
-353 SDDYTAKISGA
+353 SEEYTGKIDNAVTSGL
-364 VENGLDDAG
+364 EDAG
-373 IEKQSDRYSTI
+373 IEKQSERYSTI
-384 NLAVNGYAQ
+384 RLVVNGYAQ
-393 AMQDGTEQ
+393 AMKDGTEQ

-412 DDIDGSAVQE
+412 DDIDGSAVKE
-422 SADGNGMV
+422 SADGTGMV
-430 VIAAADS
+430 VIEAADS

-465 SDKEVKITVS
+465 SDREVKVTVS
-475 NDTTAVY
+475 NDSTAVY

-501 YYYAESARGYDPL
+501 YYYADSARGYDPL

-587 LHIKGDEDDADYADS
+587 LHIKGDEDDTDYADS

-624 VSNLYNNINKK
+624 ASNLYNNINKK

-662 KDIKEWET
+662 KDIKSWET

-691 KLQSQQNSLSSYLG
+691 KLQSQQNSLASYLG